1 LRASA
6 ADRSEAAGAEALRD
20 EARADRD
27 RWRKLAEKE
36 LAISGTTQGHAK
48 GLVRLLAGDP
58 F

>member
-1 LRASA
+1 LRASV

-36 LAISGTTQGHAK
+36 LADLPYDAEPRK
-48 GLVRLLAGDP
+48 RLGASAGR
-58 F
+58 